1 MNKVELS
8 IELGLSVQ
16 TINRY
21 QGMGMPFE
29 KIGGRYDFDLS
40 EVENWIDDNIDSR
53 PEERLQ
59 PMTQKEAR
67 DSLHRLI
74 NLLLEHTDPNLLA
87 LHAEG
92 SCPIH
97 HKKATKK

>member
-29 KIGGRYDFDLS
+29 KIGGRYDFDLLK
-40 EVENWIDDNIDSR
+40 VQDWIQNNIDSR
-53 PEERLQ
+53 AVTQ
-59 PMTQKEAR
+59 PSQSETMTSKQASAKAFELLKRWLPYVDFDRMLKDAAR
-67 DSLHRLI
+67 GRF
-74 NLLLEHTDPNLLA
+74 
-87 LHAEG
+87 G
-92 SCPIH
+92 
-97 HKKATKK
+97 K